1 MDTVGCKS
9 CYFIES
15 EIIHT
20 RKERLEDFHVFRHDG
35 FRGPTAPL
43 SVFRGCGDW
52 ADVMNKDPMLYS
64 NVCCQGKFGE
74 YFNGNCRRYA
84 RG

>member
-20 RKERLEDFHVFRHDG
+20 RKERLEDFHVFQHDG

-52 ADVMNKDPMLYS
+52 ADVMNKGPMSVFERLLPG
-64 NVCCQGKFGE
+64 QI
-74 YFNGNCRRYA
+74 RRVLQWEL
-84 RG
+84 